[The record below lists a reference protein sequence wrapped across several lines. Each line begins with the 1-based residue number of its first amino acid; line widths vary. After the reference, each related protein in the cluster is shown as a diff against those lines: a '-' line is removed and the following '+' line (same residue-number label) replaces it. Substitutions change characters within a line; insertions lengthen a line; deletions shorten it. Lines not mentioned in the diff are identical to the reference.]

1 LGAALFTIFVKG
13 AGFSPMC
20 NLQCAKKGRI
30 GVGQWE
36 KRMEG
41 KKTRTLEQHKSAAPK
56 FKTAQKVA
64 RPPSLGSQ
72 KIAHINS
79 SFAENGPQ
87 RSLRH
92 VARMMRDRNFP
103 PG

>member
-13 AGFSPMC
+13 AGFSSMR

-41 KKTRTLEQHKSAAPK
+41 KKTRTLERHKVQNRSKGGAPG
-56 FKTAQKVA
+56 
-64 RPPSLGSQ
+64 SLGS
-72 KIAHINS
+72 
-79 SFAENGPQ
+79 
-87 RSLRH
+87 
-92 VARMMRDRNFP
+92 
-103 PG
+103 